1 MSQQLPLPHLSA
13 EAEVVL
19 EPRRVAMHRASIAL
33 QMLAGIVMAG
43 ALAATF
49 VPTDPDPL
57 VVIYFAAPSLALA
70 MASNH
75 LDGRNVLTGGS
86 RRRR

>member
-19 EPRRVAMHRASIAL
+19 EPRPVAMHRASIAL
-33 QMLAGIVMAG
+33 RMLAVIVMAG
-43 ALAATF
+43 ALAAIF

-75 LDGRNVLTGGS
+75 LDGRNMLTGDS